1 MNDIIKNENSRK
13 RNKLFIFLMG
23 FFLTNALI
31 AEMVG
36 IKIFSVEGTLGI
48 NPAHINVFGT
58 IFDFNLTAGTI
69 LWPFVF
75 ISTDII
81 NEYFGKAGVRKI
93 SVITAGLI
101 AYGFLVIGMATILEP
116 AQFWLEQNKLDSDG
130 NAINIDAAFNTV
142 FRQGM
147 GIIVASLTAFLLGQL
162 IDVYVFQKIKKMYGA
177 KMLWLR
183 ATGSTMI
190 SQLIDSFVVL
200 FIAFYLLG
208 NWSFIQVI
216 QVSIVNYIAKGLL
229 AVLLTPLLYLAHS
242 TIDNYLGKEESARMI
257 QEATDSSEKLF

>member
-1 MNDIIKNENSRK
+1 MIDIIKNEHARK
-13 RNKLFIFLMG
+13 RNKLFLLLAG

-36 IKIFSVEGTLGI
+36 IKIFSAEGTLGV
-48 NPAHINVFGT
+48 NPAHLNVFGT
-58 IFDFNLTAGTI
+58 VFDFNLTAGTI

-81 NEYFGKAGVRKI
+81 NEYFGKEGVRKI
-93 SVITAGLI
+93 SVLTAGLI
-101 AYGFLVIGMATILEP
+101 TYGFLIIGLSTILEP
-116 AQFWLEQNKLDSDG
+116 AQFWLEQNKLDSEG
-130 NAINIDAAFNTV
+130 NAININAAFNTV

-147 GIIVASLTAFLLGQL
+147 GIIVASLTAFLVGQW

-183 ATGSTMI
+183 ATGSTMV

-200 FIAFYLLG
+200 FIAFFLLG
-208 NWSFIQVI
+208 NWSFLQVL
-216 QVSIVNYIAKGLL
+216 QVAIVNYMAKGLL
-229 AVLLTPLLYLAHS
+229 AVLLTPLLYVAHS
-242 TIDNYLGKEESARMI
+242 TIDNYLGKAESARMV